1 MEGDV
6 SDAAAATEIVR
17 GVVARYGRL
26 DVLIQTAGRAK
37 TYRKSLHGSSPPRHS
52 VPAPA
57 HRAIAVAA
65 LRRIFV
71 TH

>member
-1 MEGDV
+1 MEPTQDI
-6 SDAAAATEIVR
+6 EHI
-17 GVVARYGRL
+17 L
-26 DVLIQTAGRAK
+26 KFLRAK
-37 TYRKSLHGSSPPRHS
+37 TYRKSLHRSSPPRHLA
-52 VPAPA
+52 PAPA